1 MFENKFYN
9 YRPEVCPE
17 IGKIIDVMVL
27 AQGFVYG
34 ELTILTLVY
43 TFFKL
48 VVHNW
53 MRPAIQTEDPDPYP
67 LSNGGQY

>member
-17 IGKIIDVMVL
+17 IGKIIDVLVL
-27 AQGFVYG
+27 AQDFVYG

-43 TFFKL
+43 TFIKL
-48 VVHNW
+48 VVH
-53 MRPAIQTEDPDPYP
+53 D
-67 LSNGGQY
+67 